1 MRCIILGLFLLA
13 PLAALDVGQPAPPL
27 TGVTWIKGEAAEPGG
42 GRVAVV
48 EFWATW
54 CPPCRDSIPHLTKL
68 QKQHGDK
75 VAIIGLSD
83 EDRATVEPFVA
94 DMAAKMDYRVGLA
107 DEATKAAY
115 MTGVRG
121 IPHAFL
127 VGADGTV
134 LWKGH
139 PAGIDQPLAKVLAG
153 TFDAAS
159 EGEAAR
165 LQGELEAL
173 FSGKNAKGQPDFE
186 RALAIS
192 GELLALQPENEMA
205 LQVRLGVAKHLE
217 RPELHAETLAAL
229 PVDQM
234 SAARLN
240 GIAWNLLNE
249 DDFAWRAPEH
259 AVRFAK
265 AAHAKEPENGAI
277 ADTWARALYS
287 VGLVDEAIA
296 AQRHAIAA
304 AGGEEAA
311 GLEASLAYYERIKAL
326 QATVADAPAAGA
338 DAPERVEAAVP

>member
-13 PLAALDVGQPAPPL
+13 PLAALDVGQPAPAL
-27 TGVTWIKGEAAEPGG
+27 TGVTWIKGEGAEPGG

-68 QKQHGDK
+68 QKQHGDQ

-139 PAGIDQPLAKVLAG
+139 PAGIDQPLARVLAG
-153 TFDAAS
+153 TFDAGS
-159 EGEAAR
+159 EGEAAK

-173 FSGKNAKGQPDFE
+173 FSGTGEPDFE
-186 RALAIS
+186 RALEIS
-192 GELLALQPENEMA
+192 ARLLASQPENEMA

-217 RPELHAETLAAL
+217 RPELHLETLAAL
-229 PVDQM
+229 PIDQM

-240 GIAWNLLNE
+240 GIASNLLNE
-249 DDFAWRAPEH
+249 DDFARRAPEH
-259 AVRFAK
+259 ALRFAK
-265 AAHAKEPENGAI
+265 AAHEKEPQNGAI
-277 ADTWARALYS
+277 GDTWARALYTL
-287 VGLVDEAIA
+287 GLVDQAIA
-296 AQRHAIAA
+296 AQRLAIAA
-304 AGGEEAA
+304 ATGGEVA
-311 GLEASLAYYERIKAL
+311 GLEKSLAYYERIKSL
-326 QATVADAPAAGA
+326 QAEVAEVPA
-338 DAPERVEAAVP
+338 

>member
-13 PLAALDVGQPAPPL
+13 PLAALDVGQPAPAL
-27 TGVTWIKGEAAEPGG
+27 TGVTWIKGEGAEPGG
-42 GRVAVV
+42 GRVAVI

-68 QKQHGDK
+68 QKQHGDQ

-83 EDRATVEPFVA
+83 EDRATVEPFVN
-94 DMAAKMDYRVGLA
+94 DMATKMDYRVGLA
-107 DEATKAAY
+107 DAATKTAY

-139 PAGIDQPLAKVLAG
+139 PAGIDQPLARVLAG

-159 EGEAAR
+159 EGEAVK

-173 FSGKNAKGQPDFE
+173 FSGKGGKGGKGEPDFE
-186 RALAIS
+186 RALEIS
-192 GELLALQPENEMA
+192 ARLLALQPENEMA

-217 RPELHAETLAAL
+217 RPELHTETLAAL
-229 PVDQM
+229 PIDQM
-234 SAARLN
+234 SATRLN

-259 AVRFAK
+259 ALRFAK
-265 AAHAKEPENGAI
+265 AAHAKEPQSSAI
-277 ADTWARALYS
+277 TDTWARALYTL
-287 VGLVDEAIA
+287 GLVDQAIA
-296 AQRHAIAA
+296 AQRLAIAA
-304 AGGEEAA
+304 ATGDEAV
-311 GLEASLAYYERIKAL
+311 GLEKSLAYYEQVKAL
-326 QATVADAPAAGA
+326 QTQVDATPIATPEPVEATVP
-338 DAPERVEAAVP
+338 

>member
-13 PLAALDVGQPAPPL
+13 PLAALDVGQPAPALP
-27 TGVTWIKGEAAEPGG
+27 GVTWIKGEGTEPGG

-68 QKQHGDK
+68 QKQHGDQ

-83 EDRATVEPFVA
+83 EDRATVEPFVN

-107 DEATKAAY
+107 DAATKAAY

-139 PAGIDQPLAKVLAG
+139 PAGLDQPLARVLAG

-159 EGEAAR
+159 EGEAVK
-165 LQGELEAL
+165 LQGELEAV
-173 FSGKNAKGQPDFE
+173 FGGDGEPDFDRGLE
-186 RALAIS
+186 LAAK
-192 GELLALQPENEMA
+192 LLALQPENEMA

-229 PVDQM
+229 PVDAM

-259 AVRFAK
+259 ALRFAK
-265 AAHAKEPENGAI
+265 AAHEKEAQNGAI
-277 ADTWARALYS
+277 ADTWARALYTL
-287 VGLVDEAIA
+287 GLVDQAIA
-296 AQRHAIAA
+296 AQRLAIAA
-304 AGGEEAA
+304 ATGDEAA
-311 GLEASLAYYERIKAL
+311 DLAKSLAYYEQIRAL
-326 QATVADAPAAGA
+326 QAQVDATPIATPEPAEATVP
-338 DAPERVEAAVP
+338 